1 VFSTNGEIQPYATFA
16 QGHERV
22 YRTAV
27 RYGVRYDDVSWV
39 ESPNRVAVRVRSSVE
54 RPGEVAMK
62 FEVVLIALD
71 EQTTIFRL
79 CTVTWPDWRQADAF
93 KSGSSH
99 SGELSG
105 QS

>member
-1 VFSTNGEIQPYATFA
+1 
-16 QGHERV
+16 
-22 YRTAV
+22 
-27 RYGVRYDDVSWV
+27 
-39 ESPNRVAVRVRSSVE
+39 
-54 RPGEVAMK
+54 MK